1 MATGVPVNPW
11 ATSLTVVTPSS
22 TAVTPPSTQTAPPP
36 MDKAGFKKLIEF
48 RRTLLVVTPERP
60 FSSVVA
66 ERFQALVMTS
76 GEITPQARA
85 DLSKALAAEDQRR
98 KDLDVERKAFLE
110 YSNVAINEFQREHPA
125 EALSVLEAYLKE
137 LDLLALQA
145 KVFADE
151 TKMVKER
158 IDELKK

>member
-98 KDLDVERKAFLE
+98 KDLDVEGLPR
-110 YSNVAINEFQREHPA
+110 IQQRRHQRVP
-125 EALSVLEAYLKE
+125 
-137 LDLLALQA
+137 
-145 KVFADE
+145 
-151 TKMVKER
+151 ER
-158 IDELKK
+158 TPCRSAQRAGGLPQGT